1 MNYTLHHQDHSSW
14 LEMSS
19 AQLLLTSESEALD
32 WIALCGE
39 LGVDCLLA
47 YEHNLPETFFDL
59 RSGLAGSVLLKF
71 SNYRVRLALVI
82 SPQIANHGRFG
93 EMVSE
98 TNRGNAFRVFHDRQ
112 AAAAWL
118 SGDF

>member
-14 LEMSS
+14 LEITSG
-19 AQLLLTSESEALD
+19 QLLISSEADALD
-32 WIALCGE
+32 WIALSGE
-39 LGVDCLLA
+39 LGVDRLLA

-59 RSGLAGSVLLKF
+59 RSGLAGAVLLKF